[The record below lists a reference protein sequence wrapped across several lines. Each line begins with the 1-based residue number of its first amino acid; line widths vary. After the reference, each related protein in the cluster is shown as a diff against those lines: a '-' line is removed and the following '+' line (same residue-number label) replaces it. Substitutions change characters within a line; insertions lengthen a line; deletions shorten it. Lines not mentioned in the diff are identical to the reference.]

1 MGAKGFIITAFS
13 LIASPG
19 LPAQL
24 VDELAMERA
33 HLIAAH
39 QKLGNHLVQYEEFL
53 NNRLVGRVE
62 FGRHSESGWGFSRT
76 LTIDDNGNLQARQE
90 QWICPDGRFIQKAEE
105 DMFLF
110 EGASAAWR
118 DYRKM
123 AALLHGREGSES
135 PIQPYGFLF
144 TSETPRTFSMINS
157 GGLPNERPWIEGCQL
172 FYDRHENESLLI
184 HPVWGRLTMDRE
196 TGLVKQQAI
205 NRPEGVSRL
214 VLSSLQKEPAAD
226 DFARRLDLP
235 LSDLTAAPYRES
247 PHARTQHFLL
257 LQSLMGADCE
267 AKWPTPDLL
276 EDHLMLQEQAFVGFL
291 SHSMPWGEMDENHP
305 KVRRVVHL
313 AVSHAKVTNDH
324 PVAVMQH
331 PAFKRRLLKEF
342 AKTLRQSLAGQ
353 PNADMLQKII
363 GTPVQGRPDQSKRLE
378 VVEEFII
385 RSHLRA
391 SLEVATD
398 FVLKKMRE

>member
-1 MGAKGFIITAFS
+1 MGVKEVIIFASS
-13 LIASPG
+13 LIASPS

-24 VDELAMERA
+24 VDDLAIEKA
-33 HLIAAH
+33 HLVAAH
-39 QKLGNHLVQYEEFL
+39 QKLGNHLASYDEFL

-62 FGRHSESGWGFSRT
+62 FGRHSESGWGFART
-76 LTIDDNGNLQARQE
+76 SMFDDNGNLKTRQE

-123 AALLHGREGSES
+123 AALLHGREGREAT
-135 PIQPYGFLF
+135 IQPYGFLF
-144 TSETPRTFSMINS
+144 TSDSPRTFSTINS
-157 GGLPNERPWIEGCQL
+157 GGLLYERPWIEGCQH

-235 LSDLTAAPYRES
+235 LADLTAAPYRES
-247 PHARTQHFLL
+247 PHARTQLYLL
-257 LQSLMGADCE
+257 LQSLMGEDCV
-267 AKWPTPDLL
+267 ARCPTLDLL
-276 EDHLMLQEQAFVGFL
+276 EDHLMLQEQDFVGFL
-291 SHSMPWGEMDENHP
+291 SRNIPWLAMDENHP
-305 KVRRVVHL
+305 NVRRVVQI
-313 AVSHAKVTNDH
+313 AVSRAKVSNDH

-331 PAFKRRLLKEF
+331 QAFKRRLIKGC
-342 AKTLRQSLAGQ
+342 AKNLRQSLAEQ
-353 PNADMLQKII
+353 PNAEFLKNWI
-363 GTPVQGRPDQSKRLE
+363 GNTIQSRPDQAERLKI
-378 VVEEFII
+378 VEDFFI
-385 RSHLRA
+385 RSYLRA